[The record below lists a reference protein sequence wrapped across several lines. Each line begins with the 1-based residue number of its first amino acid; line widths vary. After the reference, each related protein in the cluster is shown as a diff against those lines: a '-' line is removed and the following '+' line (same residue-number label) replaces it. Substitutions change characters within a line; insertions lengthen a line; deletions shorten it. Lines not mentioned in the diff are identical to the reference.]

1 MLIPERHILRLSVN
15 VFEDVS
21 HSFKVDF
28 TGSICCDFDSL
39 RDLLKVRALAWY
51 RLLVSEAIAISMIV
65 YLPRR
70 VAVQSHA

>member
-28 TGSICCDFDSL
+28 TGSVCRDFDSL
-39 RDLLKVRALAWY
+39 YDLFKVRELA
-51 RLLVSEAIAISMIV
+51 
-65 YLPRR
+65 
-70 VAVQSHA
+70 